1 MEVDFPD
8 DSSVMINIVLRCVS
22 RIVSDKIARGI
33 PVKEKFASIYL
44 QIVRRMH
51 ESQHRRRES
60 EAEAEVED
68 EEEQELRDCVHT
80 EQRLLALHILGLVL
94 KGMSNRVDVFELL
107 QGFETL
113 TNTVLLERRS
123 CHHSGRAPEKPATYA
138 DSLTEPGLCQD
149 CYRADIVV
157 SDLALWL
164 FRDLAL
170 QDTDNRSIMSWLVIM
185 LKSTLSGIEE
195 LRRQSELTRTS
206 SRYSQSFLHVQSE
219 QQQDQAH
226 ALLVYL
232 YTKICATVSLIFR
245 ASSDSKLAFGEAC
258 GMQLLLSVLSGAQHP
273 DIATAALVAIGDFF
287 AGYEGTKA
295 LQGDTFGYDGFLEI
309 VLASCRPLDK

>member
-8 DSSVMINIVLRCVS
+8 DSSVMINIVLRCVG

-33 PVKEKFASIYL
+33 PVEEKFASIYL
-44 QIVRRMH
+44 QIVRRMQ

-60 EAEAEVED
+60 GIDIED
-68 EEEQELRDCVHT
+68 EQEQELRDCVHT

-113 TNTVLLERRS
+113 TSTILLERRS
-123 CHHSGRAPEKPATYA
+123 CHHTDRAPEKPATYA
-138 DSLTEPGLCQD
+138 DSLTEPELCQD
-149 CYRADIVV
+149 CYRSDIVV

-164 FRDLAL
+164 FRDLTL
-170 QDTDNRSIMSWLVIM
+170 QDADNRSIISWLVIM
-185 LKSTLSGIEE
+185 LKTTLSGIEE

-206 SRYSQSFLHVQSE
+206 SRYNQSFLHVQPE

-258 GMQLLLSVLSGAQHP
+258 GMQLLLSVLSSAQHP

-287 AGYEGTKA
+287 AGYEGTKT
-295 LQGDTFGYDGFLEI
+295 LLGDTFGYDGFLEI